1 MSGKLK
7 EVRTRIASVKS
18 TQQITKAMKMVS
30 AAKLKRA
37 TDSILQM
44 RPYSEALT
52 NMLRNVMASLKGE
65 DVELN
70 LNDNRPA
77 ERVMVVLVSSDRGL
91 CGGFNSNLIKK
102 AKEIIYGE
110 HKGSLDRGNLRLMV
124 IGKKAAEAFAKS
136 DIPQIKHYSA
146 SYNNFD
152 FSVTSG
158 IAKYII
164 NEFLHDEVDRVDV
177 IYSKLKT
184 RLHKNFMAEQFL
196 PIVEIRYRRRRR
208 AIHPQHRLHF

>member
-65 DVELN
+65 EVELN
-70 LNDNRPA
+70 LNDNRPP
-77 ERVMVVLVSSDRGL
+77 ERVLIVLISSDRGL
-91 CGGFNSNLIKK
+91 CGAFNSNLIKK
-102 AKEIIYGE
+102 AKEKIYGE
-110 HKGSLDRGNLRLMV
+110 YKGSLDRENLRLMV
-124 IGKKAAEAFAKS
+124 IGKKATEAF
-136 DIPQIKHYSA
+136 
-146 SYNNFD
+146 
-152 FSVTSG
+152 
-158 IAKYII
+158 
-164 NEFLHDEVDRVDV
+164 
-177 IYSKLKT
+177 
-184 RLHKNFMAEQFL
+184 
-196 PIVEIRYRRRRR
+196 
-208 AIHPQHRLHF
+208 